1 MPFVNI
7 RITKENGEPTL
18 KQKQELIEG
27 VTDLLAKVLNKN
39 KASTVV
45 IIDEIEMDNYGLGG
59 KTITE
64 VRKEQKKSQFS
75 LQLVIKAYLLL
86 PIFCFKFKAELYS

>member
-7 RITKENGEPTL
+7 KITKENGEPTL

-64 VRKEQKKSQFS
+64 VRKEQKKG
-75 LQLVIKAYLLL
+75 
-86 PIFCFKFKAELYS
+86 

>member
-64 VRKEQKKSQFS
+64 VRKKKKKS
-75 LQLVIKAYLLL
+75 
-86 PIFCFKFKAELYS
+86 

>member
-7 RITKENGEPTL
+7 RITKENGKPTL

-64 VRKEQKKSQFS
+64 VRKEQKKG
-75 LQLVIKAYLLL
+75 
-86 PIFCFKFKAELYS
+86 

>member
-1 MPFVNI
+1 VNI

-64 VRKEQKKSQFS
+64 VRKEQKKS
-75 LQLVIKAYLLL
+75 
-86 PIFCFKFKAELYS
+86 

>member
-7 RITKENGEPTL
+7 RITKENGEPTTE
-18 KQKQELIEG
+18 QKQELIAG

-45 IIDEIEMDNYGLGG
+45 IIDEIDTDNYGLGG
-59 KTITE
+59 KSITQA
-64 VRKEQKKSQFS
+64 RKEKS
-75 LQLVIKAYLLL
+75 
-86 PIFCFKFKAELYS
+86 